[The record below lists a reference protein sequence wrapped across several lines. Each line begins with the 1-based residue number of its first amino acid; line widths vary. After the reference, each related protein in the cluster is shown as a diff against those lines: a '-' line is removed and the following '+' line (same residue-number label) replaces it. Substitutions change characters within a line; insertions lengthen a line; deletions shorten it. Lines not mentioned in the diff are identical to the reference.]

1 MLKRF
6 KIRLAKNV
14 INFNKTGTRVRCTR
28 SEEVIILIKV
38 IELYKASPENRKSII
53 IYKAIRADGSK
64 PPLLFIIIPG
74 KKVIKA

>member
-6 KIRLAKNV
+6 KIRLTKNI
-14 INFNKTGTRVRCTR
+14 INFNEIGTRVRYTR

-38 IELYKASPENRKSII
+38 MELYKVSPENYKSII
-53 IYKAIRADGSK
+53 ICKAICVNGSK
-64 PPLLFIIIPG
+64 PPPLFIIIPS